1 MAITFRRNK
10 SVPLTFEELD
20 GNFDDVNNRV
30 TVVEL
35 NYVKSVN
42 GFKDAVTLGSD
53 NISEGSTNLYYTEAR
68 FNTSFGNKST
78 NDLAEGSGGSPN
90 LYYTDARV
98 GTAVNSLSV
107 DALSDVSTTGSDAP
121 TISDVLTWDGTNFKP
136 SAPPGASGGEA
147 NTGANVGTGINVFK
161 QKTGTSLEFNS
172 IRSVAQPI
180 VVAQN
185 TGNNTVDLSFI
196 PSADVDMLTNKIV
209 NVGAPTAGA
218 DAANKTY
225 VDSLAGSGTLNII
238 DDAADTITVDLS
250 TQNLTLTG
258 TANQITST
266 ATGQTVTL
274 GLPSSINVNSATATA
289 LATSRDLTLTGAVT
303 GTGNFDGS
311 ANLSIATTLAGTI
324 TLGTDTTGSYVAT
337 LAGGTGVTVTG
348 GGAGEGTTPSISLDS
363 GASPTFT
370 NLTLSGNLTVN
381 GTTTTVA
388 TTNTT
393 ISDSILELA
402 TGTTGSAANDAGIV
416 IERGDDANAFI
427 GYDESA
433 DEFTVGTGTFTGSST
448 GNLSI
453 TAGTF
458 NAGTLKAGNLSVTA
472 NTIASASG
480 DIVLSATGDID
491 ANTNKIKGL
500 VDPTSNQEAATKA
513 YVDTQIAGFGSSFN
527 IASDSGSDVITT
539 GADTLTFT
547 GGAGVDTSITGDTVT
562 IAFNGAGQ
570 NAATA
575 TSASTVTITEE
586 GASSDTHY
594 LHFGNQNTGSD
605 GVMTDSSVL
614 TYVPST
620 ETLAVTNTTTV
631 SSSAQ
636 YADLAEKYTADKEY
650 APGTVMEVDGVYS
663 DAETTAWAGSPYV
676 AGVISTNPAYLM
688 NSELE
693 GVAIALCG
701 RVPVRVIGAIN
712 KGQAVFAHADG
723 CASSDGAGPLV
734 GIAIETN
741 TDADEKLVECMLKV

>member
-30 TVVEL
+30 ATIEG
-35 NYVKSVN
+35 NYAISVN
-42 GFKDAVTLGSD
+42 GFKNAVTLGTD

-78 NDLAEGSGGSPN
+78 NDLAEGTGGSPN

-98 GTAVNSLSV
+98 GTAVNALSV
-107 DALSDVSTTGSDAP
+107 DALSDVDTTTVAP
-121 TISDVLTWDGTNFKP
+121 TLSDVLTWDGTNFKP
-136 SAPPGASGGEA
+136 LAAPGASGGEA
-147 NTGANVGTGINVFK
+147 NLGSNVGTGVNVFK
-161 QKTGTSLEFNS
+161 QKASTTLEFNT
-172 IRSVAQPI
+172 IRAVAQPI

-185 TGNNTVDLSFI
+185 TGANTVDLSFV
-196 PSADVDMLTNKIV
+196 PSGDVDFLTNKIV
-209 NVGAPTAGA
+209 NVGAPTAGT

-225 VDSLAGSGTLNII
+225 VDGLAGSGTLSII
-238 DDAADTITVDLS
+238 DDAAATITVDLS
-250 TQNLTLTG
+250 TQNLTLAG

-266 ATGQTVTL
+266 ASGQTVTL
-274 GLPSSINVNSATATA
+274 SLPSTINVQAQTATA
-289 LATSRDLTLTGAVT
+289 LHTSRDIVLTGAVS

-311 ANLSIATTLAGTI
+311 ANVSIATTLAGTI

-337 LAGGTGVTVTG
+337 VAGGTGITVTG
-348 GGAGEGTTPSISLDS
+348 GGAGEGTTPSIALDS
-363 GASPTFT
+363 SASPTFT
-370 NLTLSGNLTVN
+370 DLTLSGNLTVN

-433 DEFTVGTGTFTGSST
+433 DEFTVGTGTFTGAST

-500 VDPTSNQEAATKA
+500 VDPTGAQEAATKS
-513 YVDTQIAGFGSSFN
+513 YVDTQIATVGSTFN
-527 IASDSGSDVITT
+527 IASDSGTDVITT

-547 GGAGVDTSITGDTVT
+547 GGSGIDTSITGDTVT
-562 IAFNGAGQ
+562 FALNGSGVSVE
-570 NAATA
+570 N
-575 TSASTVTITEE
+575 STKTDRVAITEDSTTN
-586 GASSDTHY
+586 GTHY
-594 LHFGNQNTGSD
+594 VHFGDANSGYD
-605 GVMTDSSVL
+605 GVKTDSAVFS
-614 TYVPST
+614 YNPGT

-636 YADLAEKYTADKEY
+636 YADLAEKYTADKDY
-650 APGTVMEVDGVYS
+650 APGTVMEIDGVYS

-676 AGVISTNPAYLM
+676 AGVVSTNPAYLM
-688 NSELE
+688 NSELD
-693 GVAIALCG
+693 GISLALVG

-741 TDADEKLVECMLKV
+741 ADADEKLVECMLKV

>member
-78 NDLAEGSGGSPN
+78 NDLTEGSGGSPN

-209 NVGAPTAGA
+209 NVAAPTAGA

-225 VDSLAGSGTLNII
+225 VDGLAGSGTLNII

-513 YVDTQIAGFGSSFN
+513 YVDTKVASFGSSFN

-586 GASSDTHY
+586 SASTDTHY

-605 GVMTDSSVL
+605 GVMTDSAVL

>member
-30 TVVEL
+30 NTIEL
-35 NYVKSVN
+35 DYVTSVN

-53 NISEGSTNLYYTEAR
+53 NIAEGSTNFYYTETR
-68 FNTSFGNKST
+68 FNTSFGNKTT

-98 GTAVNSLSV
+98 GTAVNALSV
-107 DALSDVSTTGSDAP
+107 DALSDVDTTTVAP
-121 TISDVLTWDGTNFKP
+121 NVSDVLTWDGANFKP
-136 SAPPGASGGEA
+136 LAAPGASGGEA
-147 NTGANVGTGINVFK
+147 NDGSNVGTGVGVFK
-161 QKTGTSLEFNS
+161 QKAGVNLEFNT

-180 VVAQN
+180 VVYQN
-185 TGNNTVDLSFI
+185 TGANTVDLSFV
-196 PSADVDMLTNKIV
+196 PSGDVDFLTNKIV
-209 NVGAPTAGA
+209 NVGAPTTGT

-274 GLPSSINVNSATATA
+274 GLPSTINVQAQTATA
-289 LATSRDLTLTGAVT
+289 LHTSRDITLTGAVT

-311 ANLSIATTLAGTI
+311 ANVSIATTLAGGI

-337 LAGGTGVTVTG
+337 VTGGTGITVTG
-348 GGAGEGTTPSISLDS
+348 GGAGEGTTPSISLNAS
-363 GASPTFT
+363 ASPTFAD
-370 NLTLSGNLTVN
+370 LTLSGNLTVN

-433 DEFTVGTGTFTGSST
+433 DEFTVGTGTFTGAST

-458 NAGTLKAGNLSVTA
+458 NAGTLKAGNLSVSA

-480 DIVLSATGDID
+480 DIILSATGDID
-491 ANTNKIKGL
+491 AGTNKIKGV
-500 VDPTSNQEAATKA
+500 VDPTSDQEAATKK
-513 YVDTQIAGFGSSFN
+513 YVDDQVGAVSGTFN

-547 GGAGVDTSITGDTVT
+547 GGSGIDTSITGDTVT
-562 IAFNGAGQ
+562 FAVNGTGI
-570 NAATA
+570 NVEN
-575 TSASTVTITEE
+575 STKTDRVEITEE
-586 GASSDTHY
+586 GSSTATHY
-594 LHFGNQNTGSD
+594 ITFSPGNTGYQSNK
-605 GVMTDSSVL
+605 TDSGVL

-636 YADLAEKYTADKEY
+636 YADLAEKYTADSEY
-650 APGTVMEVDGVYS
+650 APGTVMEIDGVYS
-663 DAETTAWAGSPYV
+663 DAETTSWSGSPYV
-676 AGVISTNPAYLM
+676 AGVVSTNPAYLM
-688 NSELE
+688 NSELD
-693 GVAIALCG
+693 GVSIALVG

-712 KGQAVFAHADG
+712 KGQAVFAHANG

>member
-30 TVVEL
+30 NTIEL
-35 NYVKSVN
+35 DYVTSVN

-53 NISEGSTNLYYTEAR
+53 NIAEGSTNFYYTEAR
-68 FNTSFGNKST
+68 FNTSFGNKTT

-98 GTAVNSLSV
+98 GTAVNALSV
-107 DALSDVSTTGSDAP
+107 DALSDVDTTTVAP
-121 TISDVLTWDGTNFKP
+121 NVSDVLTWDGANFKP
-136 SAPPGASGGEA
+136 LAAPGASGGEA
-147 NTGANVGTGINVFK
+147 NDGSNVGTGVGVFK
-161 QKTGTSLEFNS
+161 QKAGVNLEFNT

-180 VVAQN
+180 VVYQN
-185 TGNNTVDLSFI
+185 TGANTVDLSFV
-196 PSADVDMLTNKIV
+196 PSGDVDFLTNKIV
-209 NVGAPTAGA
+209 NVGAPTTGT

-225 VDSLAGSGTLNII
+225 VDSLAGSGTLDII

-274 GLPSSINVNSATATA
+274 GLPSTINVQAQTATA
-289 LATSRDLTLTGAVT
+289 LHTSRDITLTGAVT

-311 ANLSIATTLAGTI
+311 ANVSIATTLAGGI

-337 LAGGTGVTVTG
+337 VTGGTGITVTG
-348 GGAGEGTTPSISLDS
+348 GGAGEGTTPSISLNAS
-363 GASPTFT
+363 ASPTFAD
-370 NLTLSGNLTVN
+370 LTLSGNLTVN

-402 TGTTGSAANDAGIV
+402 TGTTGSAANDAGII

-433 DEFTVGTGTFTGSST
+433 DEFTVGTGTFTGAST

-458 NAGTLKAGNLSVTA
+458 NAGTLKAGNLSVSA

-480 DIVLSATGDID
+480 DIILSATGDID
-491 ANTNKIKGL
+491 AGTNKIKGV
-500 VDPTSNQEAATKA
+500 VDPTSDQEAATKK
-513 YVDTQIAGFGSSFN
+513 YVDDQVGAVSGTFN

-547 GGAGVDTSITGDTVT
+547 GGSGIDTSITGDTVT
-562 IAFNGAGQ
+562 FAVNGTGI
-570 NAATA
+570 NVENSTKTDRVEITEDSTSTA
-575 TSASTVTITEE
+575 THYITFSP
-586 GASSDTHY
+586 G
-594 LHFGNQNTGSD
+594 NTGYQATK
-605 GVMTDSSVL
+605 TDSGVL
-614 TYVPST
+614 SYVPST
-620 ETLAVTNTTTV
+620 ETLSVTNATTV

-636 YADLAEKYTADKEY
+636 YADLAEKYTADAEY
-650 APGTVMEVDGVYS
+650 APGTVMEIDGVYS
-663 DAETTAWAGSPYV
+663 DAETTSWSGSPYV
-676 AGVISTNPAYLM
+676 AGVVSTNPAYLM
-688 NSELE
+688 NSELD
-693 GVAIALCG
+693 GVSIALVG

-712 KGQAVFAHADG
+712 KGQAVFAHANG

>member
-78 NDLAEGSGGSPN
+78 NDLTEGSGGSPN

-161 QKTGTSLEFNS
+161 QKTGTSLEFNT

-180 VVAQN
+180 VVQQN
-185 TGNNTVDLSFI
+185 TGANTVDLSFV

-209 NVGAPTAGA
+209 NVGAPTAGG

-225 VDSLAGSGTLNII
+225 VDGLAGSGTLSII
-238 DDAADTITVDLS
+238 DDASATITVDLS
-250 TQNLTLTG
+250 TQNLTLSG

-266 ATGQTVTL
+266 ASGQVVTL
-274 GLPSSINVNSATATA
+274 SLPSTINVQAQTATA
-289 LATSRDLTLTGAVT
+289 LHTSRDLTLTGAVT

-324 TLGTDTTGSYVAT
+324 TLGSNTTGSYVAT
-337 LAGGTGVTVTG
+337 VAGGTGITVTG
-348 GGAGEGTTPSISLDS
+348 GGAGEGTTPSIALDS

-370 NLTLSGNLTVN
+370 DLTLSGNLTVN

-416 IERGDDANAFI
+416 IERGDDPNAFI

-500 VDPTSNQEAATKA
+500 VDPTGAQEAATKS

-562 IAFNGAGQ
+562 IAFNGSGQ

-575 TSASTVTITEE
+575 TLASTVTITEE

-594 LHFGNQNTGSD
+594 LHFGSANTGAD
-605 GVMTDSSVL
+605 GVNTDSSVL
-614 TYVPST
+614 TYIPST

>member
-1 MAITFRRNK
+1 
-10 SVPLTFEELD
+10 
-20 GNFDDVNNRV
+20 
-30 TVVEL
+30 
-35 NYVKSVN
+35 
-42 GFKDAVTLGSD
+42 
-53 NISEGSTNLYYTEAR
+53 
-68 FNTSFGNKST
+68 
-78 NDLAEGSGGSPN
+78 
-90 LYYTDARV
+90 
-98 GTAVNSLSV
+98 
-107 DALSDVSTTGSDAP
+107 
-121 TISDVLTWDGTNFKP
+121 
-136 SAPPGASGGEA
+136 
-147 NTGANVGTGINVFK
+147 
-161 QKTGTSLEFNS
+161 
-172 IRSVAQPI
+172 
-180 VVAQN
+180 
-185 TGNNTVDLSFI
+185 
-196 PSADVDMLTNKIV
+196 MLTNKIV
-209 NVGAPTAGA
+209 NVGAPTAGG

-225 VDSLAGSGTLNII
+225 VDGLAGSGTLSII
-238 DDAADTITVDLS
+238 DDASATITVDLS
-250 TQNLTLTG
+250 TQNLTLSG

-266 ATGQTVTL
+266 ASGQVVTL
-274 GLPSSINVNSATATA
+274 SLPSTINVQAQTATA
-289 LATSRDLTLTGAVT
+289 LHTSRDLTLTGAVT

-324 TLGTDTTGSYVAT
+324 TLGSNTTGSYVAT
-337 LAGGTGVTVTG
+337 VAGGTGITVTG
-348 GGAGEGTTPSISLDS
+348 GGAGEGTTPSIALDS

-370 NLTLSGNLTVN
+370 DLTLSGNLTVN

-416 IERGDDANAFI
+416 IERGDDPNAFI

-500 VDPTSNQEAATKA
+500 VDPTGAQEAATKS

-562 IAFNGAGQ
+562 IAFNGSGQ

-575 TSASTVTITEE
+575 TLASTVTITEE

-594 LHFGNQNTGSD
+594 LHFGSANTGAD
-605 GVMTDSSVL
+605 GVNTDSSVL
-614 TYVPST
+614 TYIPST